1 VRILLDTH
9 CWLWYLLAP
18 QRLNP
23 AATEVLREQ
32 QNEVYFSA
40 ASAWEIVVKFGTGK
54 LSLPAP
60 PTEYI
65 PSRLAELN
73 HQSLPILQNHV
84 LRIEQ
89 LPPHHRDPF
98 DRVLVAQA
106 QEEELQLMTA
116 DRVLRAYEVPIFWA
130 GLDTL

>member
-32 QNEVYFSA
+32 QNEVYFST
-40 ASAWEIVVKFGTGK
+40 ASAWEIVVKVGTGK

-89 LPPHHRDPF
+89 LPHHHRDPF

-130 GLDTL
+130 GLDAI

>member
-1 VRILLDTH
+1 VRVLLDTH

-23 AATEVLREQ
+23 VATEVLRDQ
-32 QNEVYFSA
+32 QNQVYFSA
-40 ASAWEIVVKFGTGK
+40 ASAWEIVVKVGTGK
-54 LSLPAP
+54 LSLPLP
-60 PTEYI
+60 PTRYI

-73 HQSLPILQNHV
+73 HQSLPILQSHV
-84 LRIEQ
+84 LRVEQ
-89 LPPHHRDPF
+89 LPYHHRDPF

-116 DRVLRAYEVPIFWA
+116 DQALKAYEVPIFWA
-130 GLDTL
+130 GLDGS